1 METTRSAFCDLAR
14 RPRAHGVDHSTLYSS
29 TTLVQNEGVP
39 HKAEQ
44 FYAVR

>member
-1 METTRSAFCDLAR
+1 MEMQARSGAGAAR
-14 RPRAHGVDHSTLYSS
+14 GGA
-29 TTLVQNEGVP
+29 EGVP